1 MSLNKSDAINATTN
15 VAGVEIRNNEL
26 ADWLWRSV
34 QYLCEQKAGHQEQ
47 ISFLDEKMKKVLIVR
62 FCLLG
67 SDIKSAEE
75 AADKFISFNKVLS

>member
-15 VAGVEIRNNEL
+15 VAGVEIGNNEL

-47 ISFLDEKMKKVLIVR
+47 ISFLDEKMKKVLIVH

-75 AADKFISFNKVLS
+75 AASKFISFNKVLS